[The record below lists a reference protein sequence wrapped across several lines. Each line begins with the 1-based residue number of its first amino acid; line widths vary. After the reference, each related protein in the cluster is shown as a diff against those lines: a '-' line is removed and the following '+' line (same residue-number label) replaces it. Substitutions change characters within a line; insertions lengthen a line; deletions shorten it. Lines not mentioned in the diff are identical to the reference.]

1 MTTGSQGKEARMART
16 PDAPHV
22 DMQVIS
28 DDMAEVYEAIATIE
42 YSGRD
47 PSHAAIADA
56 TGLPA
61 RVLDESLEAMTRLG
75 MLTTDDT
82 GKKRETVY
90 RPAKRGWSA
99 QPDQAQGQKL
109 S

>member
-1 MTTGSQGKEARMART
+1 
-16 PDAPHV
+16 
-22 DMQVIS
+22 MQVIS
-28 DDMAEVYEAIATIE
+28 DDMAGVYEAIATIE

-47 PSHAAIADA
+47 PSHKAIADA
-56 TGLPA
+56 TGLPDQ
-61 RVLDESLEAMTRLG
+61 VLDESLEAMTRLG
-75 MLTTDDT
+75 MLTADDS
-82 GKKRETVY
+82 GKKREPVY

>member
-1 MTTGSQGKEARMART
+1 MTTGSQGKETKMART
-16 PDAPHV
+16 PEAPHV

-28 DDMAEVYEAIATIE
+28 DDMADVYEAIATIE

-47 PSHAAIADA
+47 PSHAAIAEA
-56 TGLPA
+56 TGLSDQ
-61 RVLDESLEAMTRLG
+61 VLDESLEAMTRLG
-75 MLTTDDT
+75 MLTTDDA
-82 GKKRETVY
+82 GKERETVY

>member
-1 MTTGSQGKEARMART
+1 MART
-16 PDAPHV
+16 SEAPYV

-28 DDMAEVYEAIATIE
+28 DDMADVYEAIATIE

-47 PSHAAIADA
+47 PSHAEIAEA
-56 TGLPA
+56 TRLPGQ
-61 RVLDESLEAMTRLG
+61 VLDESLAAMTRLG
-75 MLTTDDT
+75 MLTADDA
-82 GKKRETVY
+82 GGERERVY
-90 RPAKRGWSA
+90 RPARRGWSA

>member
-1 MTTGSQGKEARMART
+1 MART
-16 PDAPHV
+16 PEPPHV
-22 DMQVIS
+22 DMQVIN

-42 YSGRD
+42 YSGRE

-56 TGLPA
+56 TGLPDQ
-61 RVLDESLEAMTRLG
+61 VLDESLEAMTRLG
-75 MLTTDDT
+75 MLATDEA